1 MAISVGRVL
10 LSFLLMLAA
19 TMSAR
24 ADGVADFFKGRTI
37 EIYIGFTAGGAYDAY
52 ARLLARYMGPYIPG
66 SPTVVAQNM
75 PGAGSLQLANYLYNV
90 APKDGTAIATFGRG
104 MAMEP
109 LIGAGGAR
117 FDASKFLWLG
127 SVANEVSLC
136 VVWNSSPVQNWGE
149 ATKKEFTVGGLGAGA
164 DPDIFAAV
172 LKNVFGAKLR
182 VVSGYPG
189 GNDVSIAME
198 RGEVDGRCGW
208 SWSAIKATRSA
219 YLAEKRMGLLIQLAL
234 AKSPELP
241 DVPLVV
247 DLAKDERQRQVLRMI
262 FSRQVIAWPFA
273 APPGLPADRAS
284 ALRDAFAATMKDAGF
299 LGDARKAGLEVDPVP
314 GAEMDRLIA
323 ELYRTPA
330 DIVAEARKAASPD
343 GK

>member
-1 MAISVGRVL
+1 MAICRVL
-10 LSFLLMLAA
+10 LSLLLIAA
-19 TMSAR
+19 SAAAAR
-24 ADGVADFFKGRTI
+24 ADGVSDFFKGKTI
-37 EIYIGFTAGGAYDAY
+37 EVYVGFTAGGGYDVY
-52 ARLLARYMGPYIPG
+52 ARLLSRYMGNHLPG
-66 SPTVVAQNM
+66 NPTLVAQNM

-117 FDASKFLWLG
+117 FDATKYLWLG
-127 SVANEVSLC
+127 SVTNEVSLC
-136 VVWNSSPVQNWGE
+136 VVWNTSPVQNWSQ
-149 ATKKEFTVGGLGAGA
+149 ATSKEFTVGGLGAGA

-208 SWSAIKATRSA
+208 SWSALKATRSA
-219 YLAEKRMGLLIQLAL
+219 YLAEKRMSLLIQLGL
-234 AKSPELP
+234 QKSPELP

-262 FSRQVIAWPFA
+262 FSRQVMAWPFA
-273 APPGLPADRAS
+273 APPGLPADRAQ
-284 ALRDAFAATMKDAGF
+284 AMRTAFDATMKDAGF
-299 LGDARKAGLEVDPVP
+299 LAEAKKAGLEVDPVS
-314 GAEMDRLIA
+314 GAEMDRLVA
-323 ELYRTPA
+323 EIYRTPP
-330 DIVAEARKAASPD
+330 DIVAEAKRAASPD

>member
-1 MAISVGRVL
+1 MAGLRAL
-10 LSFLLMLAA
+10 LTLLLLLLLPPTA
-19 TMSAR
+19 AR
-24 ADGVADFFKGRTI
+24 ADAVSDFFHGKTV

-52 ARLLARYMGPYIPG
+52 ARLIARYMGSHIPG
-66 SPTVVAQNM
+66 NPTMVAQNM
-75 PGAGSLQLANYLYNV
+75 PGAGSLQLANFLYNV
-90 APKDGTAIATFGRG
+90 APKDGTAIATFSRG
-104 MAMEP
+104 APMEP
-109 LIGAGGAR
+109 LIGSGAAR

-136 VVWNSSPVQNWGE
+136 VVWKTSPVQDWSQ
-149 ATKKEFTVGGLGAGA
+149 ATQKEFTVGGLGAGA

-172 LKNVFGAKLR
+172 LRNVFGAKMR

-219 YLAEKRMGLLIQLAL
+219 YLKEKQMSLLIQLAL

-247 DLAKDERQRQVLRMI
+247 DLARNERELQILKMI
-262 FSRQVIAWPFA
+262 YSRQVIAWPFA

-284 ALRDAFAATMKDAGF
+284 ALRAGFDGTMKDTAF
-299 LGDARKAGLEVDPVP
+299 LAEAKKAGLEVDPVP

-323 ELYRTPA
+323 ELYRTPP
-330 DIVAEARKAASPD
+330 DIVAEAKKAAATDS
-343 GK
+343 K